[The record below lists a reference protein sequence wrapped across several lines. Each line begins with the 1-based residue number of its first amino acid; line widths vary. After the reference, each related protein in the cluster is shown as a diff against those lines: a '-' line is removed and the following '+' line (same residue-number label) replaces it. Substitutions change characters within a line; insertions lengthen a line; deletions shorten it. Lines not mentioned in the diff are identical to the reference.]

1 MENSNVLTT
10 KNKIQGGNKMI
21 KNQEEINMDKIQEE
35 IEENITQKDIKKEI
49 KQREIEVIIR
59 NSKNEKTIL
68 QKSKERDGL
77 RRLVDNEFRGNMTT
91 CARAA
96 RVSTST
102 VSRVIN
108 GETRMGGR
116 LLRGIMG
123 YLERNNLQYSDYFSF
138 N

>member
-1 MENSNVLTT
+1 MDKNIGEDKIEEKNNI
-10 KNKIQGGNKMI
+10 NKIEKENKLSI
-21 KNQEEINMDKIQEE
+21 SEKI
-35 IEENITQKDIKKEI
+35 
-49 KQREIEVIIR
+49 
-59 NSKNEKTIL
+59 SL

-77 RRLVDNEFRGNMTT
+77 RRLVEGRFAGNMTT

-116 LLRGIMG
+116 LLRGIIG